1 MATTVLHVE
10 ELTVSYLRSDRTL
23 ATVVS
28 GVGFEVDQGE
38 VLGLAGESGSG
49 KSTTLLA
56 ACGYRSAGS
65 VVSGRTILAGVDLL
79 ALPPDEVR

>member
-1 MATTVLHVE
+1 MSSSSPSVSDAEGEVATTVLHVE

-38 VLGLAGESGSG
+38 VLGLAG
-49 KSTTLLA
+49 
-56 ACGYRSAGS
+56 AGMAP
-65 VVSGRTILAGVDLL
+65 G
-79 ALPPDEVR
+79 